1 MRCQAS
7 PAPHNLE
14 ELSLCWD
21 PDVRHVFAGKGGEW
35 SREGEVGRGD
45 EEEEK
50 KEDKRDIGRGVGTG
64 ERQRKINKR
73 KAKKN

>member
-1 MRCQAS
+1 M
-7 PAPHNLE
+7 
-14 ELSLCWD
+14 
-21 PDVRHVFAGKGGEW
+21 FAGKGGEW

-50 KEDKRDIGRGVGTG
+50 KGDKRDIGRGVGTG

>member
-7 PAPHNLE
+7 PALHNLQ
-14 ELSLCWD
+14 ELFLS
-21 PDVRHVFAGKGGEW
+21 AGPRCLTCLLGRVGSGAEK
-35 SREGEVGRGD
+35 GRGE

-50 KEDKRDIGRGVGTG
+50 KEDKRGIGRGVRTG

-73 KAKKN
+73 KAEKN